1 VAGGTIPKRKDE
13 GRLAKLGAG
22 LIQPSLQAGRPWAA
36 RLSRGEATEGNCW
49 SDLIYVFVWDMCSKQ
64 LDSDM
69 LAADVPE
76 GQADE
81 ESK

>member
-1 VAGGTIPKRKDE
+1 MGGQAVK
-13 GRLAKLGAG
+13 GRSNGGELLV
-22 LIQPSLQAGRPWAA
+22 RPYICV
-36 RLSRGEATEGNCW
+36 RM
-49 SDLIYVFVWDMCSKQ
+49 WDMCSKQ